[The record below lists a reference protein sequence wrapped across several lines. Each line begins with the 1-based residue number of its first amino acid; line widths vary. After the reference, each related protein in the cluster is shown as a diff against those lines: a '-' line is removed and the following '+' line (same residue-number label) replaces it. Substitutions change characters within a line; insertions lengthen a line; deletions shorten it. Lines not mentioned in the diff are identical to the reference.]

1 MVVLEEHFRARF
13 LFLDKFKSLVKITV
27 GWELGKELVGFY
39 SIKKEGKIEKIPM
52 AITILSILLLSVS
65 AAFNFY
71 YFSLLS
77 SKTSVSVEESSKI
90 FRHTFEWMECDGG
103 FNFVEEDETLT
114 VTVNVTAENSS
125 KLPHSMGIAFD
136 MRAHRLLKS

>member
-13 LFLDKFKSLVKITV
+13 YFWTNLNRLLKLQSV
-27 GWELGKELVGFY
+27 GELGKELVGFY
-39 SIKKEGKIEKIPM
+39 SIKKKGKIEKIPM

-103 FNFVEEDETLT
+103 FNFRR
-114 VTVNVTAENSS
+114 
-125 KLPHSMGIAFD
+125 GG
-136 MRAHRLLKS
+136 